1 LPGVELISFSS
12 GIKFLANLI
21 SITQPFAKIMNTAGI
36 AMTS

>member
-1 LPGVELISFSS
+1 
-12 GIKFLANLI
+12 LANLI